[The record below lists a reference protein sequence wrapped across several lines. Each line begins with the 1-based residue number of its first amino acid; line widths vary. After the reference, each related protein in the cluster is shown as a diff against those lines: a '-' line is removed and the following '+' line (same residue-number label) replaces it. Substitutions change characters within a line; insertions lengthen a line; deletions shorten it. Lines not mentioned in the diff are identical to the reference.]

1 MKSIKLDKLH
11 ISVFLLWLI
20 HISGIIGILSG
31 HKEWFLD
38 KTPLNLI
45 SISILSLINVQNFSF
60 KTILCF
66 FSAFIIGF
74 SAEFLGVNYGYIFG
88 HYIYGENLG
97 YKIGGVPLTIG
108 LNWAVLTFITYEMS
122 ARLVKHRSLWVI
134 PIASLLMLALD
145 IIIEPSTAKLD
156 FWYWDNNHIPY
167 SNYMGWFFVSLIP
180 QFIYY
185 KLKVKTNL
193 NYSIHAF
200 VVQILFFMLM
210 LTI

>member
-11 ISVFLLWLI
+11 VSVFLLWLI
-20 HISGIIGILSG
+20 HLSGIIGILSG
-31 HKEWFLD
+31 HKEWFLE

-45 SISILSLINVQNFSF
+45 AISILTLINVQNFSY

-66 FSAFIIGF
+66 ISAIIVGF

-88 HYIYGENLG
+88 HYVYGENLG
-97 YKIGGVPLTIG
+97 FKLGGVPLTIG

-156 FWYWDNNHIPY
+156 FW
-167 SNYMGWFFVSLIP
+167 
-180 QFIYY
+180 
-185 KLKVKTNL
+185 
-193 NYSIHAF
+193 
-200 VVQILFFMLM
+200 
-210 LTI
+210 